1 MTTVAPE
8 RGSAYPADVEDLLPK
23 AQELAV
29 ELGTV
34 PSRNLLKK
42 TLRIGAAKART
53 LKALLQARP
62 VPGVSPV
69 PGSDPGPEP
78 SEPEP
83 APAPLQAVLPPRVVG
98 PASRLDRPRD
108 RTPDSPTE
116 PLPDLP
122 TVPDSPAELDPVPT
136 APAPAAE
143 PDLKQQVPAPV
154 DPGPR
159 VVPLAAT
166 VAMMCAVGL
175 VAGVALVSSYD
186 HMRILAEASGES
198 WRAWLVP
205 LSVDGLALASTL
217 VLWIRHR
224 RGSRGGWW
232 PWLTLLLSTAVS
244 VAANIATSHLEIV
257 ALWPWVPMVVSG
269 WSPVAAFLAL
279 HLGMT
284 MTRDGRR
291 A

>member
-8 RGSAYPADVEDLLPK
+8 RGSAYPPAVEDLLPK

-42 TLRIGAAKART
+42 SLRIGAAKAKA
-53 LKALLQARP
+53 LKTLLQARP

-69 PGSDPGPEP
+69 PGSDPSPDLI
-78 SEPEP
+78 EPEP
-83 APAPLQAVLPPRVVG
+83 DAVPLQAILPPRVVG
-98 PASRLDRPRD
+98 PASRLDH
-108 RTPDSPTE
+108 PDLLTE
-116 PLPDLP
+116 HLPDLP
-122 TVPDSPAELDPVPT
+122 PVPDSPAELDPVPVEPVPPAEHDLKAQ
-136 APAPAAE
+136 APA
-143 PDLKQQVPAPV
+143 VV
-154 DPGPR
+154 DPGTR
-159 VVPLAAT
+159 VVPIAAT

-175 VAGVALVSSYD
+175 VAAVALVSSYD
-186 HMRILAEASGES
+186 HMRILAEASGEQ

-205 LSVDGLALASTL
+205 LSVDGLAISSTL

-224 RGSRGGWW
+224 QGGWGGLL
-232 PWLTLLLSTAVS
+232 PWGTLLLSTVVS

-257 ALWPWVPMVVSG
+257 VMWPWVPMVVSG

-284 MTRDGRR
+284 MTRDGRKSPTG
-291 A
+291 